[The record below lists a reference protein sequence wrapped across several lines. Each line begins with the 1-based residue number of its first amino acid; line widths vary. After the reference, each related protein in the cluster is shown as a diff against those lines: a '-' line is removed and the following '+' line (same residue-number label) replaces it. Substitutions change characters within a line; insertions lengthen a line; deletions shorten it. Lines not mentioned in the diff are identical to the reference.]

1 MLKTTCRRPFFISK
15 VQLFSEDIYTFLS
28 DMLCEGFL
36 VYTQSCDIWYLNLSD
51 GFLHDFSLRQTERE
65 IQKNRENATEIL
77 LHRRNIARVY
87 A

>member
-1 MLKTTCRRPFFISK
+1 MLKTSTWWPFFLSK
-15 VQLFSEDIYTFLS
+15 VQLLS
-28 DMLCEGFL
+28 DMLYEGFL

-87 A
+87 AYV